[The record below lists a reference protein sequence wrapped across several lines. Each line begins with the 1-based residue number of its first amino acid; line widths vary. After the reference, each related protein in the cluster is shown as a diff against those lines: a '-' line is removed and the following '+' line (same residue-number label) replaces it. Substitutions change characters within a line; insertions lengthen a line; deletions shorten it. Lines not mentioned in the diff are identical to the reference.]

1 MSGDYPWGARYD
13 SRAPYNQP
21 DYEEKECPDCEGT
34 GYTWDPFFIHD
45 AIRCKRCD
53 GKGTIYI
60 ES

>member
-1 MSGDYPWGARYD
+1 MNSMMYNYD
-13 SRAPYNQP
+13 DADRDPG
-21 DYEEKECPDCEGT
+21 YETTECPDCEGT